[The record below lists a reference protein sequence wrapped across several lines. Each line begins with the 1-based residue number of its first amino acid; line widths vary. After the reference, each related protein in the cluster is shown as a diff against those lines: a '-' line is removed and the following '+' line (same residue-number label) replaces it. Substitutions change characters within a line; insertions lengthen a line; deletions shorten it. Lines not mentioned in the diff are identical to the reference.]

1 VIQVMGGKYHHGDL
15 RAELVRVSLDL
26 IAEQGLEGFSVA
38 QVAKRAKVSPG
49 APYRHFPTRESL
61 LAEVACHIACQLADR
76 VAAAA
81 AEHEDPA
88 DALAAGAGA
97 YTRYLIERRA
107 GMNVIYADGLHSPEH
122 VELLEQTR
130 LLTDEFLMRCLA
142 VAPDPATALELMEQL
157 FTQAHG
163 YGTFQLDGIF
173 VKHGYSVDQVVA
185 KSTEAARIAITGR
198 TVDGP
203 R

>member
-38 QVAKRAKVSPG
+38 QVARRANVSPG
-49 APYRHFPTRESL
+49 APYRHFADRESL
-61 LAEVACHIACQLADR
+61 LAEVACHIACQVADR
-76 VAAAA
+76 VTKAA
-81 AEHEDPA
+81 AEHTDPV

-122 VELLEQTR
+122 VELMEQTR
-130 LLTDEFLMRCLA
+130 RLTDEFLMRCLA

-163 YGTFQLDGIF
+163 YGTFQLDGVF
-173 VKHGYSVDQVVA
+173 VKHGYSVDLVVK
-185 KSTEAARIAITGR
+185 KSTEAARIAIAGR
-198 TVDGP
+198 T

>member
-1 VIQVMGGKYHHGDL
+1 VIQAMGGKYHHGDL

-38 QVAKRAKVSPG
+38 KVAKLANVSPG

-76 VAAAA
+76 VATAA

-107 GMNVIYADGLHSPEH
+107 GMNVIYAEGLHGPEH
-122 VELLEQTR
+122 VELHDQTR
-130 LLTDEFLMRCLA
+130 RLTDEFLLRCLA
-142 VAPDPATALELMEQL
+142 VAPDPETALELMEQL

-163 YGTFQLDGIF
+163 YGTFQLDGVF
-173 VKHGYSVDQVVA
+173 VKHGYSVDLVVQ
-185 KSTEAARIAITGR
+185 KSTEAARIVIAGR
-198 TVDGP
+198 TVGGP